1 MSLNSLGKAHL
12 VLLRDG
18 LGKLE
23 QVRRIEA
30 QRSEDDFIVLSDED
44 ELGPSRRMV
53 QRRTETKIRQIKFKL
68 NYFNSFLRK
77 FSH

>member
-1 MSLNSLGKAHL
+1 MTLNSRGKAHL

-53 QRRTETKIRQIKFKL
+53 QRRTETKIRQIKFRL